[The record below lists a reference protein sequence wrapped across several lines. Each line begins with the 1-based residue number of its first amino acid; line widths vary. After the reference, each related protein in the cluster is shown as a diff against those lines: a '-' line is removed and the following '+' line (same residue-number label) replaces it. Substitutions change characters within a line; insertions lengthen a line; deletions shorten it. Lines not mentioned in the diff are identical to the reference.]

1 MLDKLSRAVGI
12 SSTKRQLQELRA
24 LVDQFVES
32 DSAELTSLSAKVAGY
47 RTLFESKKIR
57 VGEPVEYL
65 TEKPAVMTRMEDY
78 VRDLSKTADELD
90 IEAAHVW
97 LHTLRAA
104 NAIVKKSKDVD
115 EFRRLATIMWAELKK
130 AAPQTSD
137 PAFEPDVFS
146 S

>member
-12 SSTKRQLQELRA
+12 NSSKRHLQELRA
-24 LVDQFVES
+24 FVDQFVES
-32 DSAELTSLSAKVAGY
+32 DSTELAPLATKVAGY
-47 RTLFESKKIR
+47 RTLFESKKVR

-65 TEKPAVMTRMEDY
+65 KDKPAVMTRMEDY

-90 IEAAHVW
+90 VEAAHVW

-104 NAIVKKSKDVD
+104 NALVKKSKDAE
-115 EFRRLATIMWAELKK
+115 EFRQLATVMWAELKK
-130 AAPQTSD
+130 AAPQTPD